1 MQASLPSVAAIHLS
15 MTACISVRS
24 VAWRLG
30 RGSNT
35 KIPADIYFFFF
46 SLVILVEYH
55 PYDSLYAG
63 HVTRIVLTS
72 LYLTFYYYRL
82 VILLVVAISSYLI
95 SN

>member
-1 MQASLPSVAAIHLS
+1 MYALTGLATIQVSLPSVAAIYLS
-15 MTACISVRS
+15 ITACISVRS

-55 PYDSLYAG
+55 LYNSLYTS
-63 HVTRIVLTS
+63 HVTPWTLES
-72 LYLTFYYYRL
+72 NLA
-82 VILLVVAISSYLI
+82 IL
-95 SN
+95 

>member
-1 MQASLPSVAAIHLS
+1 MLAPWTSLARRGGDVTCMHALTGLATMQASLPSVAAIHLS

-63 HVTRIVLTS
+63 HVT
-72 LYLTFYYYRL
+72 
-82 VILLVVAISSYLI
+82 
-95 SN
+95 

>member
-1 MQASLPSVAAIHLS
+1 MHALTGLATMQASLPSVAAIHLS

-63 HVTRIVLTS
+63 HVTL
-72 LYLTFYYYRL
+72 
-82 VILLVVAISSYLI
+82 
-95 SN
+95 